1 MAGEAASLWT
11 KVHERINA
19 ALSSLIGLY
28 PVTAVEGSAVTI
40 DINGASREVT
50 ALRGADIRPDDIALV
65 VFIGREGIAVNAVGG
80 A

>member
-11 KVHERINA
+11 KVHARIGD
-19 ALSSLIGLY
+19 ALARLIGLY
-28 PVTAVEGSAVTI
+28 PVTAVDGSIVTI
-40 DINGASREVT
+40 DIDGSPREVT

-65 VFIGREGIAVNAVGG
+65 VFIGRDGIAVNAVGG

>member
-11 KVHERINA
+11 KVHERIST
-19 ALSSLIGLY
+19 ALERLMGLY
-28 PVTAVEGSAVTI
+28 AVTAVDGEIVTI
-40 DINGASREVT
+40 DIDGASREVT

-65 VFIGREGIAVNAVGG
+65 VFIGRDGIAVNAVGG